1 MKTNGCQKYEISM
14 ARYIHGEILRQEREA
29 LEQHLEQCAACRDL
43 YADVAEAD
51 RLMRALPASD
61 IAPPPWLHARIMAR
75 LADFPKSS
83 LLSRWRGWG
92 WSLAATSAGAIAAV
106 LIMHGTQGTVPSR
119 TASVAPSTGAV
130 TATPPEPAAALQVP
144 VPVPAPS
151 RARPEPAPPV
161 TAPTVVAQA
170 ETQAHPPVAVAVPE
184 PVVKIIREVHIYLYS
199 PTAQRVAVTGDFN
212 GWDAKGVSLKPVE
225 GKTGMWET
233 DLQLQPGAYAYNFIV
248 DGDLLVP
255 DPDSL
260 NQAPDGF
267 GGTNSIL
274 LVKDGARS

>member
-1 MKTNGCQKYEISM
+1 MKTNGCKKYEISM

-75 LADFPKSS
+75 LADFPKAS

-119 TASVAPSTGAV
+119 TASTAPSAGAV
-130 TATPPEPAAALQVP
+130 SAVPPAAP
-144 VPVPAPS
+144 VADLPIPAPAPS
-151 RARPEPAPPV
+151 RALPAPAQPSPPPV
-161 TAPTVVAQA
+161 AVAQA

-184 PVVKIIREVHIYLYS
+184 PVVKVIREIHIYLYS

-212 GWDAKGVSLKPVE
+212 GWDAKGVALKPVE

-255 DPDSL
+255 DPDAP